1 MILLKLKSI
10 CKMQN
15 RILIKNILWDFD
27 GVIIDSLAVRDYG
40 FREIFKEF
48 DKVLVEKLIEYHSI
62 NGGLSRFHK
71 IRYFFNEILKKDI
84 DDKEVKAYA
93 DRFSLI
99 MREELVKSKYLILD
113 SVNFIKEN
121 YKKYNFHIVS
131 GSEHDELNFLCQKL
145 QINHYFHSI
154 NGSPTPKIELVKN
167 LLIKENYKKSETILI
182 GDSINDY
189 EAAKESNIAFYGYN
203 NQQLKDVS
211 KKYIERFDCMS
222 ML

>member
-1 MILLKLKSI
+1 M
-10 CKMQN
+10 
-15 RILIKNILWDFD
+15 IKNILWDFD

-40 FREIFKEF
+40 FREIFKDF
-48 DKVLVEKLIEYHSI
+48 DKVLIEKLIEYHSI

-145 QINHYFHSI
+145 QINHHFHSI

-189 EAAKESNIAFYGYN
+189 EAAKENNIAFYGYN

-211 KKYIERFDCMS
+211 KEYIERFDCMS

>member
-1 MILLKLKSI
+1 M
-10 CKMQN
+10 
-15 RILIKNILWDFD
+15 IKNILWDFD

-40 FREIFKEF
+40 FREIFKDF
-48 DKVLVEKLIEYHSI
+48 DKVLIEKLIEYHSI

-93 DRFSLI
+93 DKFSLI
-99 MREELVKSKYLILD
+99 MREELVKNKYLILD

-131 GSEHDELNFLCQKL
+131 GSEHNELNFLCQKL
-145 QINHYFHSI
+145 QISHYFHSI

-211 KKYIERFDCMS
+211 KEYIERFDCMS

>member
-1 MILLKLKSI
+1 MCFSCLVA
-10 CKMQN
+10 KM
-15 RILIKNILWDFD
+15 IKNILWDFD

-48 DKVLVEKLIEYHSI
+48 DKVLVEKLIKYHSI

-84 DDKEVKAYA
+84 EDKEVKAYA
-93 DRFSLI
+93 DKFSLI
-99 MREELVKSKYLILD
+99 MREELAKSKYLILD
-113 SVNFIKEN
+113 SVNFIEEN

-131 GSEHDELNFLCQKL
+131 GSEHNELNFLCQKL

-167 LLIKENYKKSETILI
+167 LLIKESYKKSETILI

-189 EAAKESNIAFYGYN
+189 EAAKESNMAFYGY
-203 NQQLKDVS
+203 
-211 KKYIERFDCMS
+211 
-222 ML
+222 

>member
-1 MILLKLKSI
+1 M
-10 CKMQN
+10 
-15 RILIKNILWDFD
+15 
-27 GVIIDSLAVRDYG
+27 RDYG
-40 FREIFKEF
+40 FREIFKDF

-145 QINHYFHSI
+145 QTNHYFHSI

-189 EAAKESNIAFYGYN
+189 EAAKENNIAFYGYN

-211 KKYIERFDCMS
+211 KEYIERFDCVFV
-222 ML
+222 L

>member
-1 MILLKLKSI
+1 M
-10 CKMQN
+10 
-15 RILIKNILWDFD
+15 IKNILWDFD
-27 GVIIDSLAVRDYG
+27 GVIIDSLTIRDYG

-48 DKVLVEKLIEYHSI
+48 DKALVEKLIEYHSI

-84 DDKEVKAYA
+84 DDKEVKTYA
-93 DRFSLI
+93 DKFSLI
-99 MREELVKSKYLILD
+99 MREELTKSKYLILD

-131 GSEHDELNFLCQKL
+131 GSEHNELNFLCQEL
-145 QINHYFHSI
+145 QINQYFHSI

-189 EAAKESNIAFYGYN
+189 EAAKENNIAFYGYN

-211 KKYIERFDCMS
+211 KRYIERFDCIS
-222 ML
+222 VL

>member
-1 MILLKLKSI
+1 M
-10 CKMQN
+10 
-15 RILIKNILWDFD
+15 IKNILWDFD
-27 GVIIDSLAVRDYG
+27 GVIIDSLAIRDYG

-48 DKVLVEKLIEYHSI
+48 NKVLVEKLIEYHSI

-93 DRFSLI
+93 DKFSLI
-99 MREELVKSKYLILD
+99 MRKELVKSKYLILD

-131 GSEHDELNFLCQKL
+131 GSEHNELNFLCQKL

-154 NGSPTPKIELVKN
+154 NGSPTPKMELVKN

-211 KKYIERFDCMS
+211 KKYIDNFDKNNLS
-222 ML
+222 I

>member
-1 MILLKLKSI
+1 
-10 CKMQN
+10 MQN

-27 GVIIDSLAVRDYG
+27 GVIIDSMTIRDYG

-84 DDKEVKAYA
+84 DDKEVKACA
-93 DRFSLI
+93 DKFSLI
-99 MREELVKSKYLILD
+99 MRKELVKSKYLVLD

-211 KKYIERFDCMS
+211 KKYIERFDCIS
-222 ML
+222 TL

>member
-1 MILLKLKSI
+1 MI
-10 CKMQN
+10 
-15 RILIKNILWDFD
+15 RGVLWDFD
-27 GVIIDSLAVRDYG
+27 GVIIDSLAIRDYG

-62 NGGLSRFHK
+62 NGGFSRFHK

-93 DRFSLI
+93 GRFSLI

-154 NGSPTPKIELVKN
+154 NGSPTTKIELVKN

-189 EAAKESNIAFYGYN
+189 EAAKENNITFYGYN
-203 NQQLKDVS
+203 NRQLKDVS

>member
-1 MILLKLKSI
+1 MIRSV
-10 CKMQN
+10 
-15 RILIKNILWDFD
+15 LWDFD

-71 IRYFFNEILKKDI
+71 IRYFFNEILKKNI

-93 DRFSLI
+93 DKFSLI

-189 EAAKESNIAFYGYN
+189 EAAKENNITFYGYN
-203 NQQLKDVS
+203 NKTLKDVS
-211 KKYIERFDCMS
+211 REYINSFDRFK
-222 ML
+222 

>member
-1 MILLKLKSI
+1 MIRSV
-10 CKMQN
+10 
-15 RILIKNILWDFD
+15 LWDFD

-40 FREIFKEF
+40 FREIFKDF

-93 DRFSLI
+93 DKFSLI

-131 GSEHDELNFLCQKL
+131 GSEHNELNFLCQKL

-189 EAAKESNIAFYGYN
+189 EAAKENNIAFYGYN
-203 NQQLKDVS
+203 NKTLKDVS
-211 KKYIERFDCMS
+211 REYINSFGRF
-222 ML
+222 

>member
-1 MILLKLKSI
+1 M
-10 CKMQN
+10 
-15 RILIKNILWDFD
+15 IKNILWDFD

-48 DKVLVEKLIEYHSI
+48 DKVLVEKLIKYHSI

-84 DDKEVKAYA
+84 EDKEVKAYA
-93 DRFSLI
+93 DKFSLI
-99 MREELVKSKYLILD
+99 MREELAKSKYLILD
-113 SVNFIKEN
+113 SVNFIEEN

-131 GSEHDELNFLCQKL
+131 GSEHNELNFLCQKL

-167 LLIKENYKKSETILI
+167 LLIKESYKKSETILI

-189 EAAKESNIAFYGYN
+189 EAAKESNMAFYGYN
-203 NQQLKDVS
+203 NQQLKDFS
-211 KKYIERFDCMS
+211 KKYIE
-222 ML
+222 

>member
-1 MILLKLKSI
+1 M
-10 CKMQN
+10 
-15 RILIKNILWDFD
+15 IKNILWDFD

-40 FREIFKEF
+40 FREIFKDF

-154 NGSPTPKIELVKN
+154 NGSPTTKIELVKN
-167 LLIKENYKKSETILI
+167 LLIKESYKKSETILI

-189 EAAKESNIAFYGYN
+189 EAAKENNIAFYGYN
-203 NQQLKDVS
+203 NKTLKDVS
-211 KKYIERFDCMS
+211 REYINSFGRF
-222 ML
+222 

>member
-1 MILLKLKSI
+1 MCFSCLVA
-10 CKMQN
+10 KM
-15 RILIKNILWDFD
+15 IKNILWDFD

-48 DKVLVEKLIEYHSI
+48 DKVLVEKLIKYHSI

-84 DDKEVKAYA
+84 EDKEVKAYA
-93 DRFSLI
+93 DKFSLI
-99 MREELVKSKYLILD
+99 MREELAKSKYLILD
-113 SVNFIKEN
+113 SVNFIEEN

-131 GSEHDELNFLCQKL
+131 GSEHNELNFLCQKL

-167 LLIKENYKKSETILI
+167 LLIKESYKKSETILI

-189 EAAKESNIAFYGYN
+189 EAAKESN
-203 NQQLKDVS
+203 
-211 KKYIERFDCMS
+211 
-222 ML
+222 

>member
-1 MILLKLKSI
+1 M
-10 CKMQN
+10 
-15 RILIKNILWDFD
+15 IKNILWDFD
-27 GVIIDSLAVRDYG
+27 GVIIDSSAIRDYG

-48 DKVLVEKLIEYHSI
+48 DKVLVEKLIEYHST

-93 DRFSLI
+93 DKFSLI
-99 MREELVKSKYLILD
+99 VREELVKNKYLILD

-167 LLIKENYKKSETILI
+167 LLIKENYQKSETILI

-203 NQQLKDVS
+203 NEKLKDVS
-211 KKYIERFDCMS
+211 QNYIKSFSFLEK
-222 ML
+222 

>member
-1 MILLKLKSI
+1 
-10 CKMQN
+10 MQN

-27 GVIIDSLAVRDYG
+27 GVIIDSSAIRDYG

-48 DKVLVEKLIEYHSI
+48 DKALVEKLIEYHSI

-84 DDKEVKAYA
+84 NDDEVKAYA

-121 YKKYNFHIVS
+121 YEKYNFHIVS
-131 GSEHDELNFLCQKL
+131 GSEHDELNLLCQKL
-145 QINHYFHSI
+145 QINYYFHSI

-167 LLIKENYKKSETILI
+167 LLMKENYNKSETILI

-189 EAAKESNIAFYGYN
+189 EAAKESNISFYGYN
-203 NQQLKDVS
+203 NQQLKDIS
-211 KKYIERFDCMS
+211 KRYIEKFDKNI
-222 ML
+222 LLI

>member
-1 MILLKLKSI
+1 M
-10 CKMQN
+10 
-15 RILIKNILWDFD
+15 IKNILWDFD

-40 FREIFKEF
+40 FREIFKNF
-48 DKVLVEKLIEYHSI
+48 DKALVEKLIEYHSI

-93 DRFSLI
+93 DKFSLI
-99 MREELVKSKYLILD
+99 MREELVKNKYLILD

-131 GSEHDELNFLCQKL
+131 GSEHNELNFLCQKL
-145 QINHYFHSI
+145 QISHYFHSI

-211 KKYIERFDCMS
+211 KEYIERFDCMS

>member
-1 MILLKLKSI
+1 M
-10 CKMQN
+10 
-15 RILIKNILWDFD
+15 IKNILWDFD
-27 GVIIDSLAVRDYG
+27 GVIIDSLAIRDYG

-48 DKVLVEKLIEYHSI
+48 DKALVEKLIEYHCI

-84 DDKEVKAYA
+84 SDDEVKAYA

-113 SVNFIKEN
+113 SINFIKEN
-121 YKKYNFHIVS
+121 YEKYNFHIVS

-145 QINHYFHSI
+145 QINQYFYSI

-167 LLIKENYKKSETILI
+167 LLIKESYKQSETILI

-189 EAAKESNIAFYGYN
+189 EAAKENNIAFFGYN
-203 NQQLKDVS
+203 NEALKDIS
-211 KKYIERFDCMS
+211 QIYIKSFDF
-222 ML
+222 